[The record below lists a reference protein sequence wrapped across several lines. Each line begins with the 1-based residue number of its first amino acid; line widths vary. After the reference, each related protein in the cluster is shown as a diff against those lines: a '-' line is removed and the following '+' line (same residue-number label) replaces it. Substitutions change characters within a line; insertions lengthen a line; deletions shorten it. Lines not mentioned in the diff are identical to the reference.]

1 MKNKRVLWGGFLALL
16 ASISWGSM
24 FPVANHSFQY
34 IDSFYFTIFRYIP
47 VAVILVILLW
57 MKEGWKAFKPEGK
70 GLAIWF
76 YGAMAFTVYNLFIVW
91 GQEMFGATGVLLA
104 SIMESI
110 MPLIYVLVHG
120 FFSKETQTTH

>member
-1 MKNKRVLWGGFLALL
+1 
-16 ASISWGSM
+16 M

-76 YGAMAFTVYNLFIVW
+76 YGAMAFTVYNLFIFC
-91 GQEMFGATGVLLA
+91 GQEMFGETGVLLA
-104 SIMESI
+104 SIMESL
-110 MPLIYVLVHG
+110 MPIISVLLIRSEEHTSELQSRCHL
-120 FFSKETQTTH
+120 